1 MIDFWHETR
10 DKVAGHWQT
19 THTHTTEIV
28 VSTYVSR
35 VVGNIKG
42 GCDLEIGA
50 RTLITGPN
58 GAGKSRVVNTIELAL
73 SGFASD
79 IVGRPELRQGAD
91 LIALAPDKEDLYAEV
106 TLSDDRSMGVFS
118 VSRKSGGKTE
128 RPKHFP
134 PEGLRVAYPV
144 KDVVTALRGSVETA
158 RAFVLRHSGL
168 EVTEEAICERLPSA
182 CQEPYGTF
190 AKAVN
195 TPVEFANPIETLL
208 AVREKAKATARS
220 SNAEKKAAT
229 SLVDNLGKDLPALQP
244 TEEEVQ
250 AAQKA
255 ARVASAAYQEAMNAP
270 EPLDVEALREDAK
283 GAVATLQ
290 HYEAEVN
297 KLQEAAGQ
305 GVDESVA
312 KVRVALGIILNA
324 HADFADGQATECLVC
339 GVRGAVHPPAYRAR
353 AQQIQAGL
361 QSSRAALLARK
372 QLPMVAE
379 ALKTAQQNAEKKVAL
394 FQEAQRQGTTSPTTG
409 RMECVALAYA
419 ALTEQEGN
427 LLRLMEARASWSA
440 LQQARDQGEEA
451 KRSAAEA
458 KALADACK
466 EVADALVEDGRQQ
479 FEMRVNE
486 YLPEGDAFSLVL
498 QEGSRIVCRFGFVR
512 GGSLHTAL
520 SGAEWARLTIALGL
534 ATMPTEDNVIAI
546 LSPEERAYDGQTL
559 ASVMRALSGC
569 PGQVILTSPVKPRG
583 RTPKG
588 WKVINVEEAVPVA
601 AEVVSVA
608 EEPVNG
614 GKADLASFLEG
625 QEAEA

>member
-1 MIDFWHETR
+1 
-10 DKVAGHWQT
+10 
-19 THTHTTEIV
+19 
-28 VSTYVSR
+28 VSTYVNR

-91 LIALAPDKEDLYAEV
+91 LIALAPENEDLYAEV

-118 VSRKSGGKTE
+118 VSRNGAGKTE

-134 PEGLRVAYPV
+134 PEGIRVAYPV

-168 EVTEEAICERLPSA
+168 EVTQEAISERLPSA
-182 CQEPYGTF
+182 CRESYGTF

-195 TPVEFANPIETLL
+195 TPVEFANSIETLL

-220 SNAEKKAAT
+220 SNAKKKAAV
-229 SLVDNLGKDLPALQP
+229 SLLDNLGKDLPTLQP
-244 TEEEVQ
+244 TEEEVRE
-250 AAQKA
+250 AQKA
-255 ARVASAAYQEAMNAP
+255 ARAASAAYQAAMSEP

-290 HYEAEVN
+290 HYEGEAN
-297 KLQEAAGQ
+297 KLREAAGQ
-305 GVDESVA
+305 GVEESVA
-312 KVRVALGIILNA
+312 KVRVALSIILTA
-324 HADFADGQATECLVC
+324 HADFADGQPTECLVC
-339 GVRGAVHPPAYRAR
+339 GIRGAVHPPTYRAR
-353 AQQIQAGL
+353 AQQIQEGL

-372 QLPMVAE
+372 QLPVVAE

-394 FQEAQRQGTTSPTTG
+394 FQAAQRQGTPTSPTTG
-409 RMECVALAYA
+409 RQERIAAAYGD
-419 ALTEQEGN
+419 LTEQEGN
-427 LLRLMEARASWSA
+427 LLRLMEARASWAA

-451 KRSAAEA
+451 KRSAADA

-512 GGSLHTAL
+512 QGALHTAL

-534 ATMPTEDNVIAI
+534 ATMPTEENVIAI

-588 WKVINVEEAVPVA
+588 WKVINIEEAEAVPVA
-601 AEVVSVA
+601 EKVVSVV

>member
-1 MIDFWHETR
+1 
-10 DKVAGHWQT
+10 
-19 THTHTTEIV
+19 
-28 VSTYVSR
+28 VSKYVRR

-42 GCDLEIGA
+42 GCDLEIGS

-106 TLSDDRSMGVFS
+106 QLSDDRSMGVFR
-118 VSRKSGGKTE
+118 VNRKSGGKTA
-128 RPKHFP
+128 RPQHLP
-134 PEGLRVAYPV
+134 PEGIRVAYPV
-144 KDVVTALRGSVETA
+144 KDVVAALRGSVETA

-168 EVTEEAICERLPSA
+168 EVTQEAISERLPSA
-182 CQEPYGTF
+182 CRDSYETF
-190 AKAVN
+190 AQAVN
-195 TPVEFANPIETLL
+195 TPVAFANPIDTLL
-208 AVREKAKATARS
+208 AVREKAKATSRS

-250 AAQKA
+250 EAQKA
-255 ARVASAAYQEAMNAP
+255 AHDASAAYREVMSEP

-290 HYEAEVN
+290 HYEGEVT
-297 KLQEAAGQ
+297 KLREAAGQ

-312 KVRVALGIILNA
+312 KVRVALSIILKA
-324 HADFADGQATECLVC
+324 HADFADGQPTECLVC
-339 GVRGAVHPPAYRAR
+339 GIRGAVHPPTYRAR

-361 QSSRAALLARK
+361 QSSRAAITAQQ
-372 QLPMVAE
+372 QLPVVVE
-379 ALKTAQQNAEKKVAL
+379 ALKTAQQNAEKKVGL
-394 FQEAQRQGTTSPTTG
+394 FQEAQRQGATSSTG
-409 RMECVALAYA
+409 RQERIAAAYA
-419 ALTEQEGN
+419 TLTEQEGN
-427 LLRLMEARASWSA
+427 LLRLMEARASWAA

-451 KRSAAEA
+451 KRSAADA

-466 EVADALVEDGRQQ
+466 EVSDALVEDGRQQ

-498 QEGSRIVCRFGFVR
+498 QEGSRVVCRFGFVR
-512 GGSLHTAL
+512 QGALHTAL

-534 ATMPTEDNVIAI
+534 ATMPTDENVIAI

-569 PGQVILTSPVKPRG
+569 PGQIIITSPVKPRG

-601 AEVVSVA
+601 EEPA

-614 GKADLASFLEG
+614 GKADLATFVEG